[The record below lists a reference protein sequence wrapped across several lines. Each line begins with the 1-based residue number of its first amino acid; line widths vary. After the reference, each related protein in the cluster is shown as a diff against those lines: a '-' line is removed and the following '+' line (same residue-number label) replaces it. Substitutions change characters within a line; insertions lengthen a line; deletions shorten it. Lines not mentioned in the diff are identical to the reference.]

1 MIVIPVE
8 PELLYFS
15 FGMVGLWLTLASA
28 ANTDSFFIP
37 LQEITPLP
45 RETLRTFIG
54 TIGVILLVVNSCF
67 LLREW
72 NVF

>member
-1 MIVIPVE
+1 MFVIPVE
-8 PELLYFS
+8 PELFYFS
-15 FGMVGLWLTLASA
+15 FVMVGLWFTLAST

-45 RETLRTFIG
+45 RETLRKFIG
-54 TIGVILLVVNSCF
+54 TIGVVLLVVNSCF

-72 NVF
+72 NIF